1 MSVSERIL
9 NRVGQKKQD
18 FIEYGFSS
26 VENAAIIAFFD
37 LSQEFDTLEDFY
49 ALCVS
54 IPKVFFGH
62 DARLFMV
69 SEKES
74 RLSLVAQT
82 TDERELQS
90 DPLPDVYPSEDPY
103 MTENKRLVV
112 TVKGRDVLMDQLPF
126 RTHDGVIG
134 LLELFPFIQRTP
146 HRMFFYGKY
155 ANRIGYNL
163 HNKFLALKNEQHI
176 RFIRTLVADIEHNV
190 IVPNMIFRL
199 YLRQLK
205 GRLQQ
210 AQMVENE
217 LLQYA
222 SEDDGRMVNMPRLL
236 EEIADANRGLK
247 TEYENIE
254 RHYNNMSLFLE
265 TLFRRSH
272 FDQGRLI
279 LRTKLCNL
287 KKEIVE
293 PQLDRY
299 REQFAARGIAIDD
312 RFSGLPDEEMIGVVD
327 VGLIAQV
334 YANFF
339 SNALKYTESIIADD
353 GGKMKYI
360 SYGREVVNNCFG
372 EGRDGIKY
380 NVFSTGSH
388 ISVNDRERIFQEGG
402 RADNA
407 ASRPGSGHGLFFVR
421 NAVEIHGGRVGY
433 EPTQYGN
440 NFFFILPSD
449 PV

>member
-1 MSVSERIL
+1 MSIAERIL
-9 NRVGQKKQD
+9 NRVAQKKQD
-18 FIEYGFSS
+18 FIDYGFSS
-26 VENAAIIAFFD
+26 AENAALIAFFD
-37 LSQEFDTLEDFY
+37 LSQEFDTLEDFH

-54 IPKVFFGH
+54 IPKIFFGH
-62 DARLFMV
+62 DSRLFMV
-69 SEKES
+69 SEKDS

-90 DPLPDVYPSEDPY
+90 DPLPDVCPSEDPY
-103 MTENKRLVV
+103 MTEDMRLVV
-112 TVKGRDVLMDQLPF
+112 SVKGRDFLMDQLPF

-134 LLELFPFIQRTP
+134 LLELFPFIQRP
-146 HRMFFYGKY
+146 PQWMFFYGKY

-163 HNKFLALKNEQHI
+163 HNKFLALKNEQHL

-210 AQMVENE
+210 AQAVEDE
-217 LLQYA
+217 LAQHA
-222 SEDDGRMVNMPRLL
+222 SQDDNRVVNLPRLL
-236 EEIADANRGLK
+236 EEIADVNRGLK
-247 TEYENIE
+247 AEYENIE

-299 REQFAARGIAIDD
+299 REQFASRGITIDD
-312 RFSGLPDEEMIGVVD
+312 RFSGLPDEEMISVVD

-339 SNALKYTESIIADD
+339 SNALKYTESIIVED
-353 GGKMKYI
+353 GGKKKYI
-360 SYGREVVNNCFG
+360 SYGREILHNFFG

-380 NVFSTGSH
+380 NIFSTGSH
-388 ISVNDRERIFQEGG
+388 ISADERERIFQEGG

-407 ASRPGSGHGLFFVR
+407 TARPGSGHGLFFIR
-421 NAVEIHGGRVGY
+421 NAVEIHGGKVGY
-433 EPTQYGN
+433 EPTEHGN
-440 NFFFILPSD
+440 NFFFILPKD
-449 PV
+449 PL